1 MTLAIAA
8 RGVERE
14 ALISEIS
21 VFLDLI
27 LLVAWITFGK
37 IIMQEQLSPVNP
49 FHVTSLFLHS
59 LETSVNH
66 IICSI

>member
-21 VFLDLI
+21 VFLELI

-49 FHVTSLFLHS
+49 FHVTSLFLYS
-59 LETSVNH
+59 LETSINH

>member
-37 IIMQEQLSPVNP
+37 IIMQEQLSPANP

-59 LETSVNH
+59 LKTSENH

>member
-37 IIMQEQLSPVNP
+37 IIMQEQLSPANP
-49 FHVTSLFLHS
+49 FHVTSLFLYS
-59 LETSVNH
+59 LKTSENH

>member
-49 FHVTSLFLHS
+49 FHVTSLCLYS
-59 LETSVNH
+59 LETSENH